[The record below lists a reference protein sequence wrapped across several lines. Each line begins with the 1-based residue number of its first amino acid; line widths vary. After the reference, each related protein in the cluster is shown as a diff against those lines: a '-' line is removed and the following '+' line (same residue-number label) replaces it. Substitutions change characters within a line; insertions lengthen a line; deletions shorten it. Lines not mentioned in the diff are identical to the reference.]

1 MQNRIMKKIILVPL
15 LFASLLVFAQEKMI
29 TKSGIIT
36 FDASFPSYDEVKG
49 TNIGATVVL
58 NPETGEI
65 ASLALMK
72 GFHFEIALMEEHF
85 NENYMET
92 DRYPKA
98 IFRGQ
103 IEAFDRKTL
112 TSNPKDFVMNGKLE
126 KREIISRSNIPSE
139 QYWERKPL
147 PDWYKKVSKDE
158 DEYEKRRK
166 EDDPPFYDERL
177 AEYVKT
183 EWDRRLNGCWFM
195 NNGVPHYI
203 TGMHY

>member
-1 MQNRIMKKIILVPL
+1 MYSKI
-15 LFASLLVFAQEKMI
+15 E
-29 TKSGIIT
+29 G
-36 FDASFPSYDEVKG
+36 G
-49 TNIGATVVL
+49 TVVDIQ
-58 NPETGEI
+58 G
-65 ASLALMK
+65 LACNIPPV
-72 GFHFEIALMEEHF
+72 GYVVNI
-85 NENYMET
+85 
-92 DRYPKA
+92 
-98 IFRGQ
+98 
-103 IEAFDRKTL
+103 
-112 TSNPKDFVMNGKLE
+112 MNGKLE

-166 EDDPPFYDERL
+166 EDDPPFYDERH

-203 TGMHY
+203 TGMHYMFMQWWQIDIGYPRFRIPDMEYFYFLQYCIEDPDSMGMIEITKRRFGKTFRGGLFL

>member
-112 TSNPKDFVMNGKLE
+112 PSNPKDFVMNGKLE
-126 KREIISRSNIPSE
+126 IHGKAKDISVIAKISKVGPRVVLNTSFSVNTSDFSIPIPTLIQYKLASKVNI
-139 QYWERKPL
+139 QL
-147 PDWYKKVSKDE
+147 AAVLITDYK
-158 DEYEKRRK
+158 
-166 EDDPPFYDERL
+166 
-177 AEYVKT
+177 
-183 EWDRRLNGCWFM
+183 
-195 NNGVPHYI
+195 
-203 TGMHY
+203 